1 MKIDFLHSTR
11 KCPINILFYFFDT
24 FLNFFVVFLPF
35 KEKKEILKM
44 AYQNIQLDKTYNRK
58 RSLKT
63 VLALSL
69 LEKMISE
76 EIKITRLS
84 L

>member
-1 MKIDFLHSTR
+1 
-11 KCPINILFYFFDT
+11 
-24 FLNFFVVFLPF
+24 
-35 KEKKEILKM
+35 M